1 MFTGTIRWQRDPN
14 GCRPAGLNNNNWWE
28 RSSNPDNTNNFP
40 NVNPNGDP
48 SNNNANNRFTLVP
61 DSPWKTKKT
70 KDE

>member
-1 MFTGTIRWQRDPN
+1 M
-14 GCRPAGLNNNNWWE
+14 GLNNNNWWE
-28 RSSNPDNTNNFP
+28 RSSNPDNTNNFL

-48 SNNNANNRFTLVP
+48 SNNNNANYRFALVP

>member
-1 MFTGTIRWQRDPN
+1 M
-14 GCRPAGLNNNNWWE
+14 GLNNNNWWE
-28 RSSNPDNTNNFP
+28 RSSNPDNTNNFL

-48 SNNNANNRFTLVP
+48 SNNNNNANYRFALVP